1 MSTVSGEKEGQ
12 SLRLQNRSRSKGHC
26 DELNFHNCVN
36 GGGCE
41 SALNSTT
48 ETPVVLVMQ
57 IRVTGKGCRL
67 PLSNLTYTK
76 GLIIAKCLKRRKKST
91 NDVHH
96 TGKTRH
102 TRSKREGEINIAHPP
117 PARDLSK
124 ERHAYCQGP
133 PRHLELIRGRSG
145 ALRVLV
151 LLSSVVLR
159 FCDVRFWTRHRKGG
173 LFLFFFEG
181 PVQQRVWAVL
191 VLYCL
196 VDFLVPASS
205 S

>member
-1 MSTVSGEKEGQ
+1 MKEAVRQ
-12 SLRLQNRSRSKGHC
+12 TRIRPLVIL
-26 DELNFHNCVN
+26 
-36 GGGCE
+36 
-41 SALNSTT
+41 
-48 ETPVVLVMQ
+48 VVQ
-57 IRVTGKGCRL
+57 IRVTRKGRQL
-67 PLSNLTYTK
+67 PLSNLAYTK
-76 GLIIAKCLKRRKKST
+76 GLITAKCLKRRKKST

-133 PRHLELIRGRSG
+133 PRHLAFIRGRSG

-173 LFLFFFEG
+173 LFLFFFLKARYNSGYGQSWFCIVSWISFSSCFFLGDGAAGALPWALG
-181 PVQQRVWAVL
+181 PRQRTE
-191 VLYCL
+191 
-196 VDFLVPASS
+196 LVPAE
-205 S
+205 